1 MNEDR
6 LLRIAN
12 RINLLLLRELGQGI
26 DVKRMISQPRYA
38 RDVLLVC
45 DARPGTDIA
54 SLALHFRQVR
64 RAQANGESGPPSTLG
79 GDSSGFASGFG
90 SSRPAAVDSS
100 FGIGVMPV
108 PRAVRP
114 WFSPAR
120 WIGL

>member
-1 MNEDR
+1 MNMDR

-45 DARPGTDIA
+45 DAHPGTDLA
-54 SLALHFRQVR
+54 SLALHFRHVR
-64 RAQANGESGPPSTLG
+64 RAMANGESVPPSRFG
-79 GDSSGFASGFG
+79 GDSSSFG
-90 SSRPAAVDSS
+90 LSRPQELDSS
-100 FGIGVMPV
+100 FGIGVMPAAR
-108 PRAVRP
+108 PVRP

>member
-1 MNEDR
+1 MNDDR

-54 SLALHFRQVR
+54 SLALHFRHVR
-64 RAQANGESGPPSTLG
+64 REQANGESSPPPRRGIPSPR
-79 GDSSGFASGFG
+79 FG
-90 SSRPAAVDSS
+90 LSRPPELADSS
-100 FGIGVMPV
+100 FGIGVMPAA
-108 PRAVRP
+108 RTARP

-120 WIGL
+120 WMGL